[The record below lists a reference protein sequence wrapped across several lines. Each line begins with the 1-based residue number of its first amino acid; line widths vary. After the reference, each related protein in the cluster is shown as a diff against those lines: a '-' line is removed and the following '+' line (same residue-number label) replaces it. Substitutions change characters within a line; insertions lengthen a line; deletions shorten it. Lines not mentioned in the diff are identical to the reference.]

1 MSIERFFPNPAS
13 RQRLRA
19 GPLAEDIDA
28 FADHLAAEGYAC
40 STAQR
45 KLWFVASLSRWLTGK
60 QLAVEALDDQRV
72 ETFLCERG
80 PHRGPPSNKAN
91 ARQVLSWLRGSGR
104 IPPARRS
111 PADDTPIER
120 VARTYER
127 FLLHERGLK
136 PTTAESYVSTVRA
149 FLADRFRTGEI
160 ALEDL
165 SARDA
170 NQFILREVQRLSR
183 SSARVV
189 GTILRSFLRHLY
201 QCGAISTDLAAT
213 IPSVVNWRQAGL
225 PKSIPLEEVEAILAG
240 CDRGTVAGRRDYAI
254 LLLQARLGLRGGEVT
269 ALTLDDFDWPA
280 GIVTVPGKGD
290 RREPLPLPWDVGEAV
305 TDYLRNGRPLGCPT
319 RRVFIHLNAPHRGFR
334 STQAIGNIVRRAL
347 ARAQL
352 DPPRKGAHLL
362 RHSLA
367 TGMLRNGATLE
378 DIGQILRHHHPDTT
392 QIYAQVDFEA
402 LRSVA
407 ATWPGGAA

>member
-19 GPLAEDIDA
+19 GPLAGDVDA
-28 FADHLAAEGYAC
+28 FAAHLASEGYAC
-40 STAQR
+40 STARQ
-45 KLWFVASLSRWLTGK
+45 KLWFVANLSRWLAG
-60 QLAVEALDDQRV
+60 QRLAVGALDERRV
-72 ETFLCERG
+72 ETFLCARD
-80 PHRGPPSNKAN
+80 PHHKLRSNKSN
-91 ARQVLSWLRGSGR
+91 ARQALSWLRLSGR

-111 PADDTPIER
+111 PADDTPIKR

-136 PTTAESYVSTVRA
+136 PTTVEGYVVTVRA
-149 FLADRFRTGEI
+149 FLADRFGAGDI
-160 ALEDL
+160 ALESL

-170 NQFILREVQRLSR
+170 NQFILQQVQRLSR
-183 SSARVV
+183 SGARHV

-201 QCGAISTDLAAT
+201 QRGAVCTDLAAA

-225 PKSIPLEEVEAILAG
+225 PQALPLHAVEAILAG
-240 CDRGTVAGRRDYAI
+240 CDRGTLAGRRDYAI

-290 RREPLPLPWDVGEAV
+290 RREPLPLPCDVGEAV
-305 TDYLRNGRPLGCPT
+305 ADYLQNARPRGCPT
-319 RRVFIHLNAPHRGFR
+319 RRVFVRLNAPYRGLT
-334 STQAIGNIVRRAL
+334 STAAIGGIVRRAL

-378 DIGQILRHHHPDTT
+378 DIGQILRHRHPDTT
-392 QIYAQVDFEA
+392 QIYAKVDLEA

-407 ATWPGGAA
+407 ASWPGGAA